1 MNLKLFAVLLALPAA
16 LARDSSD
23 NFTYV
28 PIAKYFEKD
37 ISKECVDC
45 VHRVEV
51 KERSRFLVRQR
62 RLYETIYSIEWLK
75 KTLKAKNVTVHGDDS
90 LDPSHLTI
98 CYTFNRPSANVN
110 NPDLDKLKSCRANV
124 AALKEQNVNLLNILE
139 MNNKTVA
146 AYTADLGQ
154 CQGKRLDLVEEYSL
168 YKGLLLVNSSK
179 ILQETVH
186 LANSVQEKI
195 LEYKHY
201 HADAK
206 YGRGILSSENEDN
219 VTNASGE
226 NITKFAIPEN

>member
-1 MNLKLFAVLLALPAA
+1 MPRAL
-16 LARDSSD
+16 S
-23 NFTYV
+23 NFSQ
-28 PIAKYFEKD
+28 IAKYFEKD

-45 VHRVEV
+45 MHRLEV
-51 KERSRFLVRQR
+51 SERSRFLVRQR
-62 RLYETIYSIEWLK
+62 RFYETIYTIEWLK
-75 KTLKAKNVTVHGDDS
+75 KTLKEKNVTVYGDDS
-90 LDPSHLTI
+90 LDLSQLTI
-98 CYTFNRPSANVN
+98 CSTSIPPSANVK
-110 NPDLDKLKSCRANV
+110 NPAFDKLKSCRANV

-154 CQGKRLDLVEEYSL
+154 CQGKRLDLAEEYSL

-201 HADAK
+201 HADEK
-206 YGRGILSSENEDN
+206 HVRGLRASEHEDY
-219 VTNASGE
+219 VTNASDE
-226 NITKFAIPEN
+226 NITIFEIPRN